1 MNKETVLHSFL
12 ICVLLSSVLLLVGCT
27 QHAADSGNVS
37 PETDLPAQESSE
49 PQSEDVLTAYDE
61 AARLYDW
68 FDLAPMPVDEFD
80 SVREGETTY
89 FRVRDDGIT
98 STEDRAPGWRRRSPP
113 SWQKKS
119 STRAS
124 TGTLTAGCTPS
135 PAGGAR
141 ISISWTKPC
150 RRRG

>member
-27 QHAADSGNVS
+27 QQAADSGNVS

-68 FDLAPMPVDEFD
+68 FDLAPMPLGESVPVVEGKFWALDEN
-80 SVREGETTY
+80 
-89 FRVRDDGIT
+89 IT
-98 STEDRAPGWRRRSPP
+98 STKELRS
-113 SWQKKS
+113 
-119 STRAS
+119 R
-124 TGTLTAGCTPS
+124 L
-135 PAGGAR
+135 
-141 ISISWTKPC
+141 
-150 RRRG
+150 